1 MITLGATKISKAQ
14 KEVSTTPKKGN
25 KVVGEKGKDS
35 RKRPLSS
42 NERINDSRSRSREE
56 PNRGGEKKVIKTAVK
71 DLELGMNNS

>member
-1 MITLGATKISKAQ
+1 LITLGATKISKAQ

-42 NERINDSRSRSREE
+42 NERINSRSRSREE